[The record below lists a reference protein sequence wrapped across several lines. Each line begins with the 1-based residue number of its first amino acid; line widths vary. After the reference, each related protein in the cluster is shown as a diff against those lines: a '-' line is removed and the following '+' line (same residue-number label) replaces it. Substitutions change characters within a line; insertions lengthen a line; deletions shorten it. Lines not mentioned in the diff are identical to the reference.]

1 MSITAAVSLLLLP
14 FAAIDSSQSPVEPEP
29 ADRARIE
36 SLRPSTVAS
45 GGPRWS
51 IGVGVAFFD
60 VLTMYKEAFLSD
72 WSLFGKVAS
81 PTVATSLER
90 ALSDR
95 TWLAVDLSAAFER
108 VNSDSSSSAGHQPQ
122 NRHRRLSMEFGVRH
136 ILNRPGAPVDVSVM
150 ALAGG
155 WVEDFLR
162 DSSTSLTQWSAGV
175 SGGIAIDRQLVP
187 GLTVRVASPVI
198 AASYL
203 SIKGTYATR
212 GKGFSTALQLA
223 PRLELRLS
231 F

>member
-14 FAAIDSSQSPVEPEP
+14 FAAMDSSQTPVQPEP
-29 ADRARIE
+29 ADRARME
-36 SLRPSTVAS
+36 SLRPSTAAP
-45 GGPRWS
+45 GPRWS

-60 VLTMYKEAFLSD
+60 LLTVQQWAALPD
-72 WSLFGKVAS
+72 WTPFGKLAS

-108 VNSDSSSSAGHQPQ
+108 VNSQPQ
-122 NRHRRLSMEFGVRH
+122 NRHRRLSTEFGVRH

-203 SIKGTYATR
+203 SIKGTYASQR
-212 GKGFSTALQLA
+212 GEGFSTALQLA